1 MPTPGKLLIVGNS
14 SYFTTPT
21 FTFVVEDRTFYVS
34 TGLIASLSS
43 PLSCLITLN
52 MKEKGQ
58 GYATLEGVTPATF
71 DRFLEWAT
79 KGFYTPPLPSVELQ
93 TEDEGIYGEPPEEVC
108 ADEDAAE
115 APFQA
120 FVGWE
125 DTPEESDGL
134 GDDDENDV
142 AWNSY
147 EEPETASMLRQN
159 VREAFYSREP
169 TVRQVAIFTSPP
181 RRNLNAWEKYT
192 DIFLCHAQLYVFA
205 DAQDIQ
211 ELKTLALEELHA
223 VLAVFELHLERTI
236 DVLDLLNYVYDNT
249 VNPLHGEEP
258 LRKMMSDYVSFEMD
272 TLMLDGRFRDLI
284 LVDGGD
290 MLADFMSS
298 VAARIRP

>member
-1 MPTPGKLLIVGNS
+1 MLTCRRLLIAGNS
-14 SYFTTPT
+14 SHFTTPT
-21 FTFVVEDRTFYVS
+21 FTFVVQGRMFYVS

-43 PLSCLITLN
+43 PLNCLITLN

-79 KGFYTPPLPSVELQ
+79 KGYYTPPLPTVESQ
-93 TEDEGIYGEPPEEVC
+93 TEDEGISGEPPEE
-108 ADEDAAE
+108 DENAAA
-115 APFQA
+115 APIQA
-120 FVGWE
+120 SVEGE
-125 DTPEESDGL
+125 DTPEGSGDS
-134 GDDDENDV
+134 GDDDENDEDYDG
-142 AWNSY
+142 Y
-147 EEPETASMLRQN
+147 EEHETASMLRRN

-169 TVRQVAIFTSPP
+169 SVRRVAIYTSPP

-192 DIFLCHAQLYVFA
+192 NIFLCHAQLYVFA

-236 DVLDLLNYVYDNT
+236 DVLDLLHYVYDNT
-249 VNPLHGEEP
+249 VSPLHGEEP
-258 LRKMMSDYVSFEMD
+258 LRRLMSDYVSFEMD
-272 TLMLDGRFRDLI
+272 TLMLDGRFCDLI